1 MALIKFYIFVYFAT
15 IILGLFWHI
24 FTAKK
29 KRQKRK
35 EDRALFFEKIKKNKP
50 IVRISNEI
58 YYYKGSYLT
67 DECFIL
73 KQGKIQHHK
82 NLSLIIS
89 LLHTM

>member
-1 MALIKFYIFVYFAT
+1 MALIKFFIFLYCLGF
-15 IILGLFWHI
+15 ILGLFWHI

-29 KRQKRK
+29 KKQKRK
-35 EDRALFFEKIKKNKP
+35 EDRFLFFEKIKKNKP
-50 IVRISNEI
+50 ILRISNEV